1 MTAGSPGPVRG
12 APAGTGP
19 GGWLVAEAATVVGAA
34 CVVLHV
40 ATALA
45 PGRDAGWVRALLL
58 GMAVACVPCLR
69 RLRRAPDRRAW
80 VATGGMYAAMLGTH
94 LAIVSGSVVSSS
106 AAAGMADMAGALTW
120 AAVGMWAGLALAAVQ
135 VVLAGAVLARQ
146 GARQLT

>member
-1 MTAGSPGPVRG
+1 
-12 APAGTGP
+12 
-19 GGWLVAEAATVVGAA
+19 VAEAATVVGAA

-45 PGRDAGWVRALLL
+45 PGRDAGWVRGLLL
-58 GMAVACVPCLR
+58 GMAAACVPCLR
-69 RLRRAPDRRAW
+69 RLRRTPDRRAW
-80 VATGGMYAAMLGTH
+80 VATGGMYAAMFGTH
-94 LAIVSGSVVSSS
+94 LAIVSGAVASSS

-135 VVLAGAVLARQ
+135 VVLAGAVLARP